1 MDGDDITALPPASR
15 ARRGIGFVPEDMG
28 IFADLTVEENMV
40 LAAVSGPIDSARLD
54 WVFSAFPPL
63 KTFWKSEAG
72 NLSGGQKQMLSIA
85 RAMVEERR
93 LYLIDEPT
101 KGLAPAIISTMA
113 RALKDLKDQGASVL
127 LVPVLVIVG
136 FLAIGAPSS
145 WLTLTVSG
153 LAMGMMIFI
162 MASGLTLVFGL
173 MDVINFGHG
182 AFISGG
188 AFVGVSVLLALGG
201 WTGAPSLVLNVA
213 AILLAVIAAMTVTGA
228 LGWGFER
235 VIVRPV
241 YGAHLKQILVTVG
254 GLIVIEQM
262 IHVVWGPDEIYLT
275 RPETLKGAVTFA
287 GAAVEKYRLLAVVVG
302 LALFIAMRLVLRR
315 TKIGLIVR
323 AGVENGEMVQ
333 ALGYRLR
340 LVFVGV
346 FIAGSALAGLGGVMW
361 GLYQEVITA
370 GMGEEMMILVFIVV
384 IIGGLGSVEGAFIG
398 ALLVGLMQNYVAFLE
413 PKLALVSNIGLMTV
427 ILMWRPQGMLPVVK
441 AK

>member
-1 MDGDDITALPPASR
+1 MS
-15 ARRGIGFVPEDMG
+15 
-28 IFADLTVEENMV
+28 
-40 LAAVSGPIDSARLD
+40 AAPDHTPTFARLSLTD
-54 WVFSAFPPL
+54 R
-63 KTFWKSEAG
+63 
-72 NLSGGQKQMLSIA
+72 IA
-85 RAMVEERR
+85 Q
-93 LYLIDEPT
+93 
-101 KGLAPAIISTMA
+101 LAP
-113 RALKDLKDQGASVL
+113 LL
-127 LVPVLVIVG
+127 LVPVLVVLG
-136 FLAIGAPSS
+136 FLSIGSSSS

-182 AFISGG
+182 AFISVG
-188 AFVGVSVLLALGG
+188 AFIGITVLIALGSWTGVPSLAL
-201 WTGAPSLVLNVA
+201 NIA
-213 AILLAVIAAMTVTGA
+213 AIVLAVIAAMCVTGL

-254 GLIVIEQM
+254 GLIVIEQL
-262 IHVVWGPDEIYLT
+262 IHVIWGPDPIFIT

-287 GAAVEKYRLLAVVVG
+287 GAAIEKYRILAVVFG
-302 LALFIAMRLVLRR
+302 LALFIAMRLVLKR

-323 AGVENGEMVQ
+323 AGVQNGEMVE

-340 LVFVGV
+340 LVFIGV

-370 GMGEEMMILVFIVV
+370 GMGEQMMILVFIVV

-398 ALLVGLMQNYVAFLE
+398 ALLVGLLQNYVAFLE
-413 PKLALVSNIGLMTV
+413 PKMALVSNIALMTA
-427 ILMWRPQGMLPVVK
+427 ILMWRPQGMMPVVK

>member
-1 MDGDDITALPPASR
+1 MSAAPDHTPT
-15 ARRGIGFVPEDMG
+15 M
-28 IFADLTVEENMV
+28 
-40 LAAVSGPIDSARLD
+40 AAVALGERL
-54 WVFSAFPPL
+54 AKAAPL
-63 KTFWKSEAG
+63 
-72 NLSGGQKQMLSIA
+72 
-85 RAMVEERR
+85 
-93 LYLIDEPT
+93 
-101 KGLAPAIISTMA
+101 
-113 RALKDLKDQGASVL
+113 L
-127 LVPVLVIVG
+127 LVPVLVLAG
-136 FLAIGAPSS
+136 YLAIGTTSS

-182 AFISGG
+182 AFISVG
-188 AFVGVSVLLALGG
+188 AFVGISVLLGLGA
-201 WTGAPSLVLNVA
+201 WTGAPSLALNVGA
-213 AILLAVIAAMTVTGA
+213 VMLAVFAAMVVTGL

-262 IHVVWGPDEIYLT
+262 IHVIWGPDEIFLT
-275 RPETLKGAVTFA
+275 RPEMLKGAVTFA
-287 GAAVEKYRLLAVVVG
+287 GAAIEKYRLLAVAVG
-302 LALFIAMRLVLRR
+302 LVLFVLMRMVFRR
-315 TKIGLIVR
+315 TKVGLIVR

-340 LVFVGV
+340 VVFVGV

-398 ALLVGLMQNYVAFLE
+398 ALLVGLTQNYVAFLA
-413 PKLALVSNIGLMTV
+413 PKLALISNIGLMTV

>member
-1 MDGDDITALPPASR
+1 MTAAPDHAPT
-15 ARRGIGFVPEDMG
+15 
-28 IFADLTVEENMV
+28 FATLSLGNR
-40 LAAVSGPIDSARLD
+40 LGQAAP
-54 WVFSAFPPL
+54 F
-63 KTFWKSEAG
+63 
-72 NLSGGQKQMLSIA
+72 
-85 RAMVEERR
+85 
-93 LYLIDEPT
+93 
-101 KGLAPAIISTMA
+101 
-113 RALKDLKDQGASVL
+113 L
-127 LVPVLVIVG
+127 LVPVLIVAG
-136 FLAIGAPSS
+136 FLAIGAPTS

-182 AFISGG
+182 AFISVG

-201 WTGAPSLVLNVA
+201 WTGAPSLLLNVA
-213 AILLAVIAAMTVTGA
+213 AILLAVIAAVAVTGA
-228 LGWGFER
+228 MGWGFER
-235 VIVRPV
+235 IIVRPV

-254 GLIVIEQM
+254 GLIVIEQL
-262 IHVVWGPDEIYLT
+262 IHVVWGPEEIFLT

-287 GAAVEKYRLLAVVVG
+287 GAAVEKYRLLAVVIG
-302 LALFIAMRLVLRR
+302 LILFVAMRMVLRR

-323 AGVENGEMVQ
+323 AGVENGEMVE

-340 LVFVGV
+340 AVFIGV

-370 GMGEEMMILVFIVV
+370 GMGEQMMILVFIVV

-398 ALLVGLMQNYVAFLE
+398 ALLVGLLQNYVAFLE
-413 PKLALVSNIGLMTV
+413 PKLALVSNIGLMTA